1 MIRLLHPF
9 SLVQTIFKIGWDLI
23 KPEKPFWIMN
33 WMSDTQWWGPASA
46 GNVMTHI
53 WPQDS
58 SYNSS
63 VIHVLFPPR
72 RTYLTDR
79 FTFPQL
85 YIKESKL
92 LEMTKSHPGNL
103 FLNTFGISLNLIQQI
118 QNWTTIYLAWQD
130 KAYNFKYSDW
140 KTKGQIIKVIFKLKF
155 LLIDFWAGSSWW
167 MGGDSVDT
175 D

>member
-1 MIRLLHPF
+1 MRLDQARKAILDHELDVGH
-9 SLVQTIFKIGWDLI
+9 SVVR
-23 KPEKPFWIMN
+23 
-33 WMSDTQWWGPASA
+33 ASA

-92 LEMTKSHPGNL
+92 LELTKSHSGNL

-118 QNWTTIYLAWQD
+118 
-130 KAYNFKYSDW
+130 
-140 KTKGQIIKVIFKLKF
+140 
-155 LLIDFWAGSSWW
+155 
-167 MGGDSVDT
+167 
-175 D
+175 

>member
-1 MIRLLHPF
+1 MRLDQARKAILDHE
-9 SLVQTIFKIGWDLI
+9 LDVV
-23 KPEKPFWIMN
+23 
-33 WMSDTQWWGPASA
+33 WWGRGPATGPGP

-92 LEMTKSHPGNL
+92 LELTKSHSRNL

-118 QNWTTIYLAWQD
+118 
-130 KAYNFKYSDW
+130 
-140 KTKGQIIKVIFKLKF
+140 
-155 LLIDFWAGSSWW
+155 
-167 MGGDSVDT
+167 
-175 D
+175 

>member
-1 MIRLLHPF
+1 MRLDQARKAILDHE
-9 SLVQTIFKIGWDLI
+9 LDVVLWGR
-23 KPEKPFWIMN
+23 
-33 WMSDTQWWGPASA
+33 GPATGP

-92 LEMTKSHPGNL
+92 LELTKSHSGNL

-118 QNWTTIYLAWQD
+118 
-130 KAYNFKYSDW
+130 
-140 KTKGQIIKVIFKLKF
+140 
-155 LLIDFWAGSSWW
+155 
-167 MGGDSVDT
+167 
-175 D
+175 